1 MQFEQ
6 SRLMLSEVS
15 LLLSLIG
22 LCRLCS
28 CGDKGVTGE
37 NVIVTDLCVF
47 INDGEGDRVD
57 FG

>member
-1 MQFEQ
+1 
-6 SRLMLSEVS
+6 MLSEVS

-28 CGDKGVTGE
+28 CSDKGVMGK